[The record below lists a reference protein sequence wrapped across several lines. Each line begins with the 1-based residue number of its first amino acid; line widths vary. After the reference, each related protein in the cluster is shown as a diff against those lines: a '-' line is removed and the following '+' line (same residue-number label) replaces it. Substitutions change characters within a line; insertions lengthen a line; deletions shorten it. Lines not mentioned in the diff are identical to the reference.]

1 MDTCGFFW
9 SKNLFGQKTPKVS
22 QRRRASQYVVHPKH
36 NGPNLSIDVHTQ
48 PQKNYVPPTP
58 TATGTK
64 RQMREIFNNSN
75 HHFHQNDFIFVE
87 TSKAANTKRSTT
99 REETHP
105 YETQRDH
112 EQILKQRT
120 RIINPRLPVI
130 RDERPET
137 SSKRRQRHRN
147 NSQDHEAQGRVR
159 VPIRPDLTLWYDSID
174 TRENRNEPEE
184 YAPAKAKYSF
194 ENDKKTSSDNRKT
207 KDTDKRSKETV
218 VEHLETNGT
227 QETYRTL
234 TSVYRSKPS
243 LMESFDDLLI
253 NRNGDPDKVI
263 REVVENHV
271 EKAYR
276 RIDLIKRNFYKNK
289 KKYLFHIASDF

>member
-9 SKNLFGQKTPKVS
+9 SKNLFGQKTPKVV
-22 QRRRASQYVVHPKH
+22 QKRRASQYVVHPKQA
-36 NGPNLSIDVHTQ
+36 GANLSIDVHTQ
-48 PQKNYVPPTP
+48 PQKNFVPPTP

-64 RQMREIFNNSN
+64 RQMREIINSSN

-87 TSKAANTKRSTT
+87 TAKANTKRSTT
-99 REETHP
+99 REETNNT
-105 YETQRDH
+105 YEKEKEH
-112 EQILKQRT
+112 EILKQRT

-130 RDERPET
+130 RDDRPDT
-137 SSKRRQRHRN
+137 SSRRRQKHRN
-147 NSQDHEAQGRVR
+147 HSQDHEQGRVR
-159 VPIRPDLTLWYDSID
+159 APVRPDLSLWYDSID
-174 TRENRNEPEE
+174 IRDHRNEVEDHP
-184 YAPAKAKYSF
+184 PAKTKYSY
-194 ENDKKTSSDNRKT
+194 EQDKQTSSDNRKT
-207 KDTDKRSKETV
+207 KETDKRSKETV
-218 VEHLETNGT
+218 EHVESNVT

-234 TSVYRSKPS
+234 TSVYRSKPN

-253 NRNGDPDKVI
+253 NRHGDPDRVI